1 MRTNSSLPIDSTSNK
16 SNDKKVNQFFDTY
29 FTKKLEFST
38 NEIVAV
44 RGFFEKRRF
53 SKPAADAVSLVLLQ
67 QAKID
72 NVKVFSL
79 LDTMKAY
86 STNQLSELV
95 TEVLNHNRLNTS
107 ILGTKKVNRQS
118 TVENRNVIF

>member
-44 RGFFEKRRF
+44 RGFFEKRGF

-118 TVENRNVIF
+118 TIENRNVIF